1 MVLYARPQGNT
12 QLFRV
17 YSEALWIGLAF
28 SVLRGEKKNKKNKT
42 KQKKNPRTSIGGVSS
57 VSQTTGE
64 ELSPLIS
71 DRGAWKVCM

>member
-28 SVLRGEKKNKKNKT
+28 SVLREKKKPKT
-42 KQKKNPRTSIGGVSS
+42 KQTKKNPRTSIGGISS